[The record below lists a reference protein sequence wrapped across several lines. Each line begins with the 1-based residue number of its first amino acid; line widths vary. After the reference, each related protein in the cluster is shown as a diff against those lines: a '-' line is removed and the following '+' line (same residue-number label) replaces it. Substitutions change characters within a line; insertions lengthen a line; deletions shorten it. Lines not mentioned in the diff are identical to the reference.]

1 MGEIQKMRGIR
12 GKVALITGAGRGIGK
27 AVALRLAEEGA
38 NLVLNDL
45 DEEPLSEV
53 ARDIQRS
60 GVEIVAGSVTEPET
74 VGHMVNRAVET
85 FGDLNIVI
93 TCAGFTWDGLLHKM
107 NDEQWQTILDVH
119 LTGTFKVIREAV
131 VFMRSK
137 AKEEHNDGCIVIP
150 RKVVTV
156 SSSSAFGNFGQSNYA
171 AAKAGII
178 GLTKTL
184 AIEGAAFNITANSVA
199 FGLMD
204 TRLTQDKAIGEMFMG
219 KIPLGIPN
227 DIREDSVKRVLLK
240 RPGKVEEAAGTISFL
255 ASEDANY
262 ITGHVLE
269 VNGGFHM

>member
-1 MGEIQKMRGIR
+1 MRGIK

-74 VGHMVNRAVET
+74 VGRMVNRAVET

-119 LTGTFKVIREAV
+119 LTGTFRVIREAV

-204 TRLTQDKAIGEMFMG
+204 TRLTQDKSIGEMFMG